1 MTLQGSSDGKAV
13 AMMPLRIG
21 LSQTGQGSAGSK
33 TVNAEAGY
41 GSYVTKDSS
50 FSASND
56 VVHDKV
62 GTQL

>member
-1 MTLQGSSDGKAV
+1 
-13 AMMPLRIG
+13 MMPLRIG